1 MTNEM
6 VCESRPFV
14 RSWDEC
20 VMCARDWS
28 GGGDGWDL
36 EALAGVLYE
45 GARFLPGE
53 VRWYERATVDEEAAR
68 ACDYRG
74 WRPAMACD
82 RRRGM
87 VAERWDTDAR
97 GRVYNVSLWDEGGAA
112 SLLLSMVSE
121 WGASP
126 WAWASQTVGDSEHPA
141 TWGELDRVFGGRDVW
156 ERELSEAAARFIGG

>member
-1 MTNEM
+1 MTNEL

-20 VMCARDWS
+20 IMCARDWS

-53 VRWYERATVDEEAAR
+53 VRWYERTDVDEAAAR
-68 ACDYRG
+68 ACDYRE
-74 WRPAMACD
+74 WRPAMAFA
-82 RRRGM
+82 RREGM
-87 VAERWDTDAR
+87 VAERWETGPD
-97 GRVYNVSLWDEGGAA
+97 GRVYHVSLWYERGVV

-121 WGASP
+121 WGASL
-126 WAWASQTVGDSEHPA
+126 WAWTSQTVGDSERPA
-141 TWGELDRVFGGRDVW
+141 TWGVLDRVFGGRDVW
-156 ERELSEAAARFIGG
+156 ERELSEAAARFIGD